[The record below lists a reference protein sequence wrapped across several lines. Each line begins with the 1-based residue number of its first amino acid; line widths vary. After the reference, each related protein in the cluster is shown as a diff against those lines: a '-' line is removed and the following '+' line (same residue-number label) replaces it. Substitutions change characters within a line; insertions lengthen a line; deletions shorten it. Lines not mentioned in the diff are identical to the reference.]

1 MKAML
6 KAKLSHKFEIVPVS
20 WDGAQAAQ
28 RWQARIVIPLPDGS
42 DRAIAG
48 DPAKTKHEAFEQ
60 LVEEVKLWGERLKIA
75 RSIIRNAEENKPWEK
90 C

>member
-1 MKAML
+1 M
-6 KAKLSHKFEIVPVS
+6 KAKLSHKVEIVPVS

-28 RWQARIVIPLPDGS
+28 RWQARMVIALPDGS

-48 DPAKTKHEAFEQ
+48 DPAKTKHQAFEQ
-60 LVEEVKLWGERLKIA
+60 LGTEVKLWGERLKIA
-75 RSIIRNAEENKPWEK
+75 RSIIRNAEENKLWEK